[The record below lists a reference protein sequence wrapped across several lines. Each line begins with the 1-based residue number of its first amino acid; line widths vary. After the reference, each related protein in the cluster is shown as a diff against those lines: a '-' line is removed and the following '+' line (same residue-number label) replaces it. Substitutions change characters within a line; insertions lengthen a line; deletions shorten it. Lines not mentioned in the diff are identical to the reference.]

1 MPSSARSRAR
11 GVRAPAAPQNALA
24 EEGAAAEAVPLHRRV
39 AAAVRQDLGGV
50 LSKWMLLISLFHSAI
65 CCAIFQIFNCTVK
78 YEPFDRKFLV
88 SDYGI
93 RCSGPGYKAHK
104 AYAIVCAVIYVTF
117 PLCLF
122 LVLWRPRR
130 LAAGGEEQRKDP
142 RHVDDGALAFL
153 TNNLKAEY
161 WWFEVLAIFL
171 RSPLVTGFFR
181 FKADVKISI
190 VLCLIV
196 TIIHRTFVLQLKPYA
211 SSGLQHVVEALM
223 RFALSIVLLSVC
235 LVGDLIEDSDHVW
248 MVTLVFLLNV
258 ASLSLAYQ
266 AFVSESYRGVAR
278 RLRRTSPSRPRRS
291 SCCGARTRRR
301 SARTSARGRGKF

>member
-1 MPSSARSRAR
+1 M
-11 GVRAPAAPQNALA
+11 
-24 EEGAAAEAVPLHRRV
+24 
-39 AAAVRQDLGGV
+39 
-50 LSKWMLLISLFHSAI
+50 
-65 CCAIFQIFNCTVK
+65 C
-78 YEPFDRKFLV
+78 
-88 SDYGI
+88 I
-93 RCSGPGYKAHK
+93 RDS
-104 AYAIVCAVIYVTF
+104 
-117 PLCLF
+117 
-122 LVLWRPRR
+122 
-130 LAAGGEEQRKDP
+130 P

-171 RSPLVTGFFR
+171 RSLVTGFFR

-235 LVGDLIEDSDHVW
+235 LVGDLIEDSENALW

-258 ASLSLAYQ
+258 ASLPLAYQ

-278 RLRRTSPSRPRRS
+278 RLQAHEPVE
-291 SCCGARTRRR
+291 AEEVEELLR
-301 SARTSARGRGKF
+301 SAHAEAIREDVRKRSRQILREAFEGKLREGSWTYFTGTLLALEGVWAPEVHAEEVLQWHVDSHWICEGPVSYTHLTLPTKRIV